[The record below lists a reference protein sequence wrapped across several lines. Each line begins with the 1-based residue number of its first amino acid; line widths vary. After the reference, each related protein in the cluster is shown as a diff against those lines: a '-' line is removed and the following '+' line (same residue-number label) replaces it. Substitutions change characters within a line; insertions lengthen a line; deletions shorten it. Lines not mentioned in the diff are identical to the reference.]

1 MRTASQEL
9 NTSRR
14 ALVVQW
20 FSGVAF
26 LGAIVV
32 LMLLDRLGLPLGT
45 GLSVLSVAL
54 GILVITIVLA
64 GTTISSPLFFFA
76 GRKLDPSVLGIGGAS
91 DFVGAA
97 FLLAVLGMP
106 PGQQA
111 VLVAAL
117 VTGMVIQAVLF
128 VPIFQ
133 RAQMA
138 TLTGFMGV
146 RARGVGEARVVALMT
161 MVISGSVLAAMSV
174 AEYGALQSLFDALQ
188 ASVTPLQ
195 NEFVRYALI
204 GIVVA
209 APVLGGWRALAVV
222 NGALVMVIALC
233 LLVPAIATGFFEGWL
248 GALAPKAGTVALAD
262 HSWTAV
268 SMSGADRGMTYAE
281 GLLAWLIASLGFAA
295 LPHAL
300 ARTALNPRPLR
311 AQECRAWSG
320 LVIFLMLSAVALSL
334 GLLGTRPVWPE
345 LATLLRQQPVLA
357 ALPVIGLVLLALNA
371 LSVTLF
377 VLAGSLART
386 LRRARNLDPGLRSMF
401 ATRCLILALLV
412 ALILVPQVKSIP
424 PELALGTA
432 LVLSASG
439 LFVPLFAT
447 IWLSTVPPLAAS
459 AAGLCGA
466 GLAATMLVFFGAA
479 PLGLVISGGAGLTLT
494 VALTSLAAAWSILP
508 AQRRKRE
515 AAA

>member
-1 MRTASQEL
+1 MRSGNREL

-20 FSGVAF
+20 FSGAAF
-26 LGAIVV
+26 LAAILV

-54 GILVITIVLA
+54 ALLVIIIVLA
-64 GTTISSPLFFFA
+64 GTTLSSPLFFFA

-106 PGQQA
+106 SGQQS

-117 VTGMVIQAVLF
+117 VTGMVVQAVLF

-188 ASVTPLQ
+188 ASVPPLRSD
-195 NEFVRYALI
+195 NVRYGLI
-204 GIVVA
+204 AIVVA

-222 NGALVMVIALC
+222 NGALVMVVVLC
-233 LLVPAIATGFFEGWL
+233 LLVPAVATGFFEGWL
-248 GALAPKAGTVALAD
+248 GALAPKSGTVALVD

-268 SMSGADRGMTYAE
+268 SMSGPDRGMNYAE
-281 GLLAWLIASLGFAA
+281 GLLAWLLASLGFAA
-295 LPHAL
+295 MPHAL
-300 ARTALNPRPLR
+300 ARTALNPSPLR

-334 GLLGTRPVWPE
+334 GLLGTRPVWPD
-345 LATLLRQQPVLA
+345 LAALLRQQPVLA

-371 LSVTLF
+371 LAVTLF

-401 ATRCLILALLV
+401 ATRCLIIALLA
-412 ALILVPQVKSIP
+412 ALLFLPDLRTVP
-424 PELALGTA
+424 PELALGVA
-432 LVLSASG
+432 LVLAASG

-447 IWLSTVPPLAAS
+447 IWLSTVPPFAAS
-459 AAGLCGA
+459 AAGLAGA
-466 GLAATMLVFFGAA
+466 GLATFMLVFFASSPMGLVTSGAA
-479 PLGLVISGGAGLTLT
+479 GLALTT
-494 VALTSLAAAWSILP
+494 ALTSLAAAWSILP
-508 AQRRKRE
+508 AQKRKRE
-515 AAA
+515 AIA